1 MVPMSIMTYFAKKIS
16 NTQNKLSPKYP
27 PLKEDLKNEL
37 ENYAFETM
45 KKENINTMLMGHYH
59 EVGIKEKDSKK
70 FIHLGDWLTK
80 FTVTIFNED
89 ETFTQNNW

>member
-1 MVPMSIMTYFAKKIS
+1 
-16 NTQNKLSPKYP
+16 
-27 PLKEDLKNEL
+27 
-37 ENYAFETM
+37 M
-45 KKENINTMLMGHYH
+45 KKDIINTMLMGHYH